1 MDHGITYLK
10 PKTLITPNEC
20 VNYTKLIALFI
31 ICLTLFAGWYV
42 YIDNKI
48 RILANQPEATN
59 KITIKV
65 LAYGFAAGW
74 GLMFIPAAKSTLDVM
89 YYGVRVDLYTPVNMI
104 MLLGALMF
112 GTVTGGIAITNKF
125 KNNGENRT
133 E

>member
-1 MDHGITYLK
+1 
-10 PKTLITPNEC
+10 LIPPTPNDC
-20 VNYTKLIALFI
+20 VNYTKLIGLFI
-31 ICLTLFAGWYV
+31 ICATLFSAWYI
-42 YIDNKI
+42 YIEKKIIMAVNKTQ
-48 RILANQPEATN
+48 NNN

-74 GLMFIPAAKSTLDVM
+74 GLMFIPAAKTTLDVI
-89 YYGVRVDLYTPVNMI
+89 YYNVHIDLYTPVNMI

-125 KNNGENRT
+125 KSNGENRA